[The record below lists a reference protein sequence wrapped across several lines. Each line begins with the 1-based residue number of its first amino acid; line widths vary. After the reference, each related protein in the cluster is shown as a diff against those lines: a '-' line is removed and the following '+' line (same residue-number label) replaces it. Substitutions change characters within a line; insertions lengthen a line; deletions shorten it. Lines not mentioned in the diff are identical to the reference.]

1 MCDEQMFQRFT
12 YIFSAVGL
20 TDLKVSVS
28 DFGSSNCKVHFIQE
42 RSHYPSPRNGFY
54 CVDDDINRYK
64 ENVVTYHDVMKKQPY
79 IDPVT
84 IETMEAF
91 LSIGNSN
98 RAILEQRSNDP
109 AEFDRVCVVY
119 SNCIRLSRDESARKM
134 LDLINSRTGCITFC
148 STDDDE
154 TALVSEKIRMVVA
167 EAFAG
172 LAMVAIHQNR
182 CLQAIGFATA
192 ALSKHRSALPFVNCA
207 RMVSSA
213 QKDLRAVMYLT
224 EMVILPFFYRTK
236 DAALHS
242 LYDREMG
249 IWDPVVRKSLSK
261 LPPTLAS
268 TAQSMISR
276 FSGQYGVMKARF
288 IGDSFVE
295 RSCKVCGKGFQGEK
309 LFRCAGCEK
318 VYYCGKE
325 CQRIHWNQHK
335 AGCSAGPADGI

>member
-20 TDLKVSVS
+20 TDLKVGVS
-28 DFGSSNCKVHFIQE
+28 DFGSSNCKVYFVQE
-42 RSHYPSPRNGFY
+42 RSHYPSPRNGFF

-64 ENVVTYHDVMKKQPY
+64 ENVVTHRTVMNSQPV
-79 IDPVT
+79 IDPVPFET
-84 IETMEAF
+84 IEAF
-91 LSIGNSN
+91 LSLGNSN
-98 RAILEQRSNDP
+98 RAIMEQRGNDP
-109 AEFDRVCVVY
+109 VDFDRVRTIY
-119 SNCIRLSRDESARKM
+119 SNCIRLSRDESARKI
-134 LDLINSRTGCITFC
+134 LDMINMRTECITFC

-154 TALVSEKIRMVVA
+154 TALVPEKIRMVVA

-192 ALSKHRSALPFVNCA
+192 ALSKHPSALTFVNCA

-213 QKDLRAVMYLT
+213 RKDMRAVMYFT

-249 IWDPVVRKSLSK
+249 IWDPVVQKSLSK

-268 TAQSMISR
+268 AAQSMISR
-276 FSGQYGVMKARF
+276 FSGQYGVMKARL
-288 IGDSFVE
+288 IGGTFVE
-295 RSCKVCGKGFQGEK
+295 RSCKVCGKGFEGEK
-309 LFRCAGCEK
+309 LFRCAGCER
-318 VYYCGKE
+318 VYYCGKG
-325 CQRIHWNQHK
+325 CQQAHWKEHK